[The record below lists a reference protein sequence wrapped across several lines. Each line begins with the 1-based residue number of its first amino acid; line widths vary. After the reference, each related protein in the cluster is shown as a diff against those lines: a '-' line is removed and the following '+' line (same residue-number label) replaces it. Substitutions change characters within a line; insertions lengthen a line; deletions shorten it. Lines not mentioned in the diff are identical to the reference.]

1 MENQQRKFP
10 PAAAGGS
17 DNQMKRLLPFVIII
31 VVLAVA
37 VSAYF
42 YLKHA
47 ALSGPSIPPAATA
60 PGSSGAAT
68 AANAPP
74 GSQPPHFRGSESAS
88 VTLEEFGDF
97 ECPPCG
103 LLHPVLKGIED
114 EYGPRLR
121 VVFREYPLTPNHPH
135 ALAAARAAE
144 AAGMQ
149 GRFFEMH
156 DLLYQ
161 NQTTWKDLF
170 DVRPVYEEYAKKIGL
185 DVERW
190 KKDQTSE
197 VVEQRIFL
205 DGTRAHAL
213 GVKGTPTVFVN
224 GAEVPFEQQNPE
236 GLRAA
241 INKAL
246 SSAGR

>member
-1 MENQQRKFP
+1 
-10 PAAAGGS
+10 
-17 DNQMKRLLPFVIII
+17 MKRLLPFVIII
-31 VVLAVA
+31 VVLTAA
-37 VSAYF
+37 LGAYF
-42 YLKHA
+42 YMKRA
-47 ALSGPSIPPAATA
+47 AQGSPSIPPAATA
-60 PGSSGAAT
+60 PGSSGTTAAAAT
-68 AANAPP
+68 NAAP
-74 GSQPPHFRGSESAS
+74 GAQPPHFRGSENAS

-103 LLHPVLKGIED
+103 LLYPVLKGIED

-121 VVFREYPLTPNHPH
+121 VVFREYPLTPNHVH

-144 AAGMQ
+144 AAGLQ

-156 DLLYQ
+156 DLIYQ

-170 DVRPVYEEYAKKIGL
+170 DVRPVYEEYAKRIGL

-190 KKDQTSE
+190 KRDQSSDA
-197 VVEQRIFL
+197 VEQRIFL
-205 DGTRAHAL
+205 DGNRAHSL
-213 GVKGTPTVFVN
+213 GVKGTPTVFIN
-224 GAEVPFEQQNPE
+224 GAEVPFEEFMKPE

>member
-1 MENQQRKFP
+1 
-10 PAAAGGS
+10 
-17 DNQMKRLLPFVIII
+17 MKRLLPFVIII

-37 VSAYF
+37 VGAYF
-42 YLKHA
+42 YMKRA
-47 ALSGPSIPPAATA
+47 ALDSSSIPPASAA
-60 PGSSGAAT
+60 PGSSAAPVTNAGPGA
-68 AANAPP
+68 
-74 GSQPPHFRGSESAS
+74 QPPHFRGSESAS

-103 LLHPVLKGIED
+103 LLYPVLKGIED

-121 VVFREYPLTPNHPH
+121 VIFREYPLTPNHAH

-156 DLLYQ
+156 DLIYQ
-161 NQTTWKDLF
+161 NQTAWKDLF
-170 DVRPVYEEYAKKIGL
+170 DVRPVYEGYAKSIGL

-190 KKDQTSE
+190 KKDQTSD

-224 GAEVPFEQQNPE
+224 GVEVPFEQLNPE

-246 SSAGR
+246 SSAGH